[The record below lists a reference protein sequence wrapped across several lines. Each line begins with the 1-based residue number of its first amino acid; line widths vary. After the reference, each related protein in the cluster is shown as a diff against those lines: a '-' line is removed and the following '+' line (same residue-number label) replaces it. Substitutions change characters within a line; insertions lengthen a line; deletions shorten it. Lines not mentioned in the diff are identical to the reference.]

1 VADDP
6 CRRLPV
12 AAAPG
17 RFHRVGPRPPS
28 RCRRTEAP
36 SVPRAP
42 GSRVPRA
49 PGSLPPLSSR
59 LLRLETAVRSAR
71 GASV

>member
-12 AAAPG
+12 SAAPG
-17 RFHRVGPRPPS
+17 RLHRVGPRPPS
-28 RCRRTEAP
+28 RCRRTEAV
-36 SVPRAP
+36 S
-42 GSRVPRA
+42 VPRA

-59 LLRLETAVRSAR
+59 LLRLETGSRSAKGR
-71 GASV
+71 PYDARQ